1 MSAESFLVSAVL
13 KAQSRQDVVVQQI
26 PVFETIMLTCGFL
39 FPAYMGW
46 VTWHSRPDPDETQK
60 NVFSAKKQAA
70 FAAAVSLLNP
80 HAILDTAGVIGTQSF
95 PYTGLDK
102 WLYTLSCIA
111 VSWVWF
117 IVLVLAVRIFKTLD
131 TGGGLMIV
139 LNKCS
144 ALVMRG
150 AAIYLG
156 AALLY

>member
-1 MSAESFLVSAVL
+1 M
-13 KAQSRQDVVVQQI
+13 QQI

-39 FPAYMGW
+39 FLAYMGW
-46 VTWHSRPDPDETQK
+46 VTWHRRPDRGETQK

-70 FAAAVSLLNP
+70 VSLLNP
-80 HAILDTAGVIGTQSF
+80 HAILDTVGVLGTQSL

-117 IVLVLAVRIFKTLD
+117 IELVLAVRIFKTLD

-150 AAIYLG
+150 AA
-156 AALLY
+156 LLF

>member
-1 MSAESFLVSAVL
+1 M
-13 KAQSRQDVVVQQI
+13 QQI
-26 PVFETIMLTCGFL
+26 PAFETIMLTCRFL
-39 FPAYMGW
+39 FLAYMGW

-70 FAAAVSLLNP
+70 FAATVSLLNP
-80 HAILDTAGVIGTQSF
+80 HAILDTVGVISTQSL

-102 WLYTLSCIA
+102 WLYTRCLA
-111 VSWVWF
+111 WPFLGF

-150 AAIYLG
+150 AAICCTAVLKKG
-156 AALLY
+156 IAE